1 LPDSKESKPF
11 NGEILGGGQLRWFAS
26 PLAAKPAPPSSPPP
40 SGKARHTAGGARFAS
55 SGPLLPRLQ
64 LNPCGFFFPLI
75 IAAAFCAGKL
85 RQELA
90 LSLLGAVLLSAWTYS
105 LILGLVIAL
114 IHRRGA
120 LLIQTRLAPRSIAAG
135 EEVEIFH
142 QGGRFFRIPGILI
155 RCRLRLETRDGRR
168 LEHSFDPRTAKGSG
182 SRGSLAVPR
191 RGAYYSGGDELAV
204 FDAFG
209 FFRFSWPL
217 PREEDARIL
226 AGPRPAEE
234 ILTLNPQPGGRE
246 QRSGP
251 HYRRTDD
258 LIEHRPY
265 IPGDDPRR
273 INWKLYSHGPA
284 NALFVRE
291 GETEPPPRSR
301 LLILA
306 DTEADPDLYDPPAAR
321 EEVDLLCAQVLALCL
336 DLSRRGMDVL
346 SGYTGGSLQG
356 GDGAALAQALAWP
369 AALPLPGGRGASRPW
384 GLPWPWTLIRRAL
397 GFGPRPIQEGSPPE
411 LPSAEWGTCILALPR
426 TSTGGGRNSSALDR
440 FLSRSAGETDIIFV
454 YSEDPRR
461 RESAGSCARL
471 YGSRNGVRAFALALP
486 GGPAGFGPGGS
497 GPAGPGVL

>member
-1 LPDSKESKPF
+1 LKESKPL
-11 NGEILGGGQLRWFAS
+11 NGKIMGGLRLS
-26 PLAAKPAPPSSPPP
+26 
-40 SGKARHTAGGARFAS
+40 
-55 SGPLLPRLQ
+55 
-64 LNPCGFFFPLI
+64 PCGFFFLLI

-90 LSLLGAVLLSAWTYS
+90 LSLLGAILLSVWAYC
-105 LILGLVIAL
+105 LVLGLVIAL

-120 LLIQTRLAPRSIAAG
+120 LSIQIRLVPRSVMAG
-135 EEVEIFH
+135 ERVEIFH
-142 QGGRFFRIPGILI
+142 RGGGFFRIPGILI

-168 LEHSFDPRTAKGSG
+168 LEHSFDPNAAKSSG
-182 SRGSLAVPR
+182 SCGFLAVPR
-191 RGAYYSGGDELAV
+191 RGAYYSRGDELAV

-217 PREEDARIL
+217 PPEGDARVL

-234 ILTLNPQPGGRE
+234 ILILNPRPGGLE

-258 LIEHRPY
+258 LIDHRPY
-265 IPGDDPRR
+265 TPGDDPRR

-291 GETEPPPRSR
+291 GETEPPPRSQ

-346 SGYTGGSLQG
+346 AGYTGGSLHG
-356 GDGAALAQALAWP
+356 GNGAELAQALAWP
-369 AALPLPGGRGASRPW
+369 AALPLPGGKEAPRPRA
-384 GLPWPWTLIRRAL
+384 LIRRAL
-397 GFGPRPIQEGSPPE
+397 GFGPRFPKQEGPPPE
-411 LPSAEWGTCILALPR
+411 LPSAGRGTCILALPR
-426 TSTGGGRNSSALDR
+426 TSAGGGKDSSALDR
-440 FLSRSAGETDIIFV
+440 FLSRPAGETDIIFV
-454 YSEDPRR
+454 YTGGPRR
-461 RESAGSCARL
+461 RESAESCARL
-471 YGSRNGVRAFALALP
+471 YGSRSGIRAFALALQP
-486 GGPAGFGPGGS
+486 GPAGS
-497 GPAGPGVL
+497 GVL